1 MTVADNTSRNQ
12 YTATS
17 GQTVFAYTFEI
28 VDKSHIVVLK
38 NGVTLSEGTDYTVS
52 NVGNNSGGNVT
63 LTVGATTGDILTLY
77 RDMPYSRTQNYT
89 NSGDFLAS
97 EVNSDFDN
105 LWLAG
110 EQTDRSFSQSIRKPI
125 TDSDSISMELPAA
138 ADRADKLL
146 GFDSNGAPSAS
157 LVTGDAQTIA
167 DIAGDIKTL
176 AEIQDGTVATD
187 AITNVNAIRSNVTT
201 VAGIA
206 SNVTTV
212 ANNTSN
218 INAVAADLTSDNN
231 IETVADA
238 IANVSTVGNNIANVN
253 TVAGISSDVTTV
265 ATNVT
270 DVTNFADVYQ
280 GGKASDPTTR
290 NDGSA
295 LQAGDL
301 YFNTTNDEL
310 RVYSGSV
317 WQAIKAGTLNV
328 QNFTGDG
335 SDTTFVLSSDP
346 GTENNTQIYID
357 GVYQQKDTYSLS
369 GLTITFSEAPPN
381 LSDIEVV
388 VISNVSLGVTDAN
401 LVSYTPAGTGAVET
415 TVQTKL
421 RESVSV
427 KDFGAV
433 GDGVTDDTATLKAA
447 FDYAI
452 PLAKTVLFPSGTYKI
467 TGPIQPYATRTSGSI
482 HIFADGLV
490 QIVVDASST
499 AFTDVLYLETTNFN
513 SCSIT
518 GGIFEIDGND
528 KAGRGITF
536 RHNDGSGGDVNI
548 TAEVK
553 IKNIKENDASATRE
567 NQALSVYGDYGKI
580 NIENVYIEG
589 VQRTNAAGVT
599 KGLVVSQFGGDCS
612 IENVFVKDVLLPSA
626 TDTDADGIAVFG
638 KSGASTYNKR
648 GGVAYVSNCVFED
661 CQGRAFK
668 SQSSE
673 ITVMRPRV
681 KRRDYVG
688 MTNSVDFDF
697 QTGGHALL
705 VEPLYEYFENGGVSP
720 LGSSH
725 ACVAFQQLTDNT
737 ENVAKSIGGTIVT
750 QVQIPRYALGVYV
763 STAKESYLEV
773 SNLTVMPVDGFTSA
787 AFDRAII
794 EFDGGDIES
803 KTEKSEFVARNIRG
817 PLGVSPIAYTGYS
830 SGSVASKLS
839 LTVTDCFNTHSTVRQ
854 VFDNLSGSEIAEL
867 ETFTIFNNRECASIM
882 NSGFT
887 FDFSDLAPGNQF
899 VVDIATI
906 NATNA
911 PSWGSSGYAMIETL
925 TTAFGGGFTFI
936 RVTTD
941 SNKSFFTWYPAG
953 GWNSS
958 PQKSSAS
965 FTPTNVTTDRAFD
978 ANSTTVAELADV
990 LGTLI
995 SDLESANILS

>member
-1 MTVADNTSRNQ
+1 MTVSNTTSRNQ

-17 GQTVFAYTFEI
+17 GQTVFPYTFEI
-28 VDKSHIVVLK
+28 FDKNDIAVLK
-38 NGVTLSEGTDYTVS
+38 NGTLLSEGTNYTVS
-52 NVGNNSGGNVT
+52 GVGNDSGGNIT
-63 LTVGATTGDILTLY
+63 LTVGATAGDILTLY
-77 RDMPYSRTQNYT
+77 RDMAYQRLTDYQ
-89 NSGDFLAS
+89 NSGDFLAQ
-97 EVNSDFDN
+97 EVNDDFDR
-105 LWLAG
+105 LWLAAQQNSEG
-110 EQTDRSFSQSIRKPI
+110 NDRAIVKPI
-125 TDSDSISMELPAA
+125 TDSASIDMTLPSAV
-138 ADRADKLL
+138 DRANSYLT
-146 GFDSNGAPSAS
+146 FDATGAPSVVA
-157 LVTGDAQTIA
+157 
-167 DIAGDIKTL
+167 AGDPS
-176 AEIQDGTVATD
+176 APD
-187 AITNVNAIRSNVTT
+187 AITRQ
-201 VAGIA
+201 
-206 SNVTTV
+206 
-212 ANNTSN
+212 
-218 INAVAADLTSDNN
+218 D
-231 IETVADA
+231 
-238 IANVSTVGNNIANVN
+238 
-253 TVAGISSDVTTV
+253 
-265 ATNVT
+265 
-270 DVTNFADVYQ
+270 
-280 GGKASDPTTR
+280 
-290 NDGSA
+290 
-295 LQAGDL
+295 
-301 YFNTTNDEL
+301 
-310 RVYSGSV
+310 
-317 WQAIKAGTLNV
+317 
-328 QNFTGDG
+328 FTGDG
-335 SDTTFVLSSDP
+335 ATLVYTLASAP
-346 GTENNTQIYID
+346 GAAGAGVMIFID
-357 GVYQQKDTYSLS
+357 GVQQDKDSY
-369 GLTITFSEAPPN
+369 TITGTTLTFSEAPPLN
-381 LSDIEVV
+381 
-388 VISNVSLGVTDAN
+388 SNIN
-401 LVSYTPAGTGAVET
+401 LVQLKVTSIGEADSASVTYIPAGTGAVQT
-415 TVQTKL
+415 SVQSKL
-421 RESVSV
+421 RETVSV

-433 GDGVTDDTATLKAA
+433 GDGVTDDTVSLKAA
-447 FDYAI
+447 FDYAV

-518 GGIFEIDGND
+518 GGIFEINGNN

-536 RHNDGSGGDVNI
+536 RHNDASGGDVNI

-567 NQALSVYGDYGKI
+567 NQAISVYGDYGKI
-580 NIENVYIEG
+580 NIENIYIENI
-589 VQRTNAAGVT
+589 QRTNAAGAT
-599 KGLVVSQFGGDCS
+599 KGLAVSQFGGYCS
-612 IENVFVKDVLLPSA
+612 IENVFVKDVLLPSV
-626 TDTDADGIAVFG
+626 TDADADGIAVFG

-661 CQGRAFK
+661 CQGRALK
-668 SQSSE
+668 SQISE

-681 KRRDYVG
+681 KRRAYVG
-688 MTNSVDFDF
+688 MANSVDFDF

-725 ACVAFQQLTDNT
+725 SCVAFQQLTDDT

-817 PLGVSPIAYTGYS
+817 PLGVSPIAYIGYS

-925 TTAFGGGFTFI
+925 STAFGGGFTFI

-958 PQKSSAS
+958 PQKSSAT
-965 FTPTNVTTDRAFD
+965 FTATNVTTDRTFD
-978 ANSTTVAELADV
+978 ADSTTVAELADV

-995 SDLESANILS
+995 SDLKSANILS